1 MKILE
6 INLKIIK
13 DSRGEDTLEAE
24 MRSENLSATSSVPA
38 GKSKG
43 KREVIS
49 IAPAVALQKLEEVRN
64 EILNVGFPTVLEF
77 DIFLKKLDGT
87 PDKSNLGGNLILV
100 LSICF
105 TKLFA
110 KFNNLATY
118 QLIEEILGKKSEK
131 FPYLYFNLV
140 GGGLHAQNSL
150 PFQEYLLVT
159 KFNSPAKELS
169 YAELMVEKLKLDIVK
184 NFGELRHGDEGT
196 LSVGSDDPSLGLE
209 ILSRNLDGRDV
220 SLALDVAAST
230 FYVDGVYKIGEKVFD
245 IQQMLDLY
253 RDLAVKFPLLSIEDP
268 FSEDDKQGFVQI
280 CQAFKDKIWVI
291 GDDLTATN
299 KELIQEAI
307 DEKQITGVII
317 KPNQIGT
324 VSETLGAIQLAQS
337 NGLKVIVSHRSGETN
352 DDFIADLAFGVG
364 ADGFK
369 SGAPTQPQRLAKYNR
384 LIEIEGDIQ
393 SRDLPLDK
401 SRA

>member
-1 MKILE
+1 MKISKV
-6 INLKIIK
+6 NLKIIQ

-24 MRSENLSATSSVPA
+24 MRSENLSATSSVPT

-43 KREVIS
+43 KFEIVS
-49 IAPAVALQKLEEVRN
+49 IAPAVALRKLEEVRN
-64 EILNVGFPTVLEF
+64 EILNVDFSTVFDF

-105 TKLFA
+105 AKLFA
-110 KFNNLATY
+110 KSNNLETY
-118 QLIEEILGKKSEK
+118 QLIEKILGKKSEK
-131 FPYLYFNLV
+131 FPYLYFNLI

-159 KFNSPAKELS
+159 KLGSPMKELE
-169 YAELMVEKLKLDIVK
+169 YARLMVEKLKLDIAK

-196 LSVGSDDPSLGLE
+196 LSIKSDDPSLGLE
-209 ILSRNLDGRDV
+209 ILSRNLNNPNV

-230 FYVDGVYKIGEKVFD
+230 FYADGVYGIGEKVFD

-253 RDLAVKFPLLSIEDP
+253 RNLAVKFPLLSIEDP
-268 FSEDDKQGFVQI
+268 FSEDDKEGFVQI

-324 VSETLGAIQLAQS
+324 VSETLDAIQLAQS
-337 NGLKVIVSHRSGETN
+337 NGLKVIVSHRSGETM
-352 DDFIADLAFGVG
+352 DDFIADLAYGSG
-364 ADGFK
+364 ADGLK
-369 SGAPTQPQRLAKYNR
+369 SGSPTQPQRLAKYNR
-384 LIEIEGDIQ
+384 LIEIEKTLMLQ
-393 SRDLPLDK
+393 
-401 SRA
+401 